1 MLPTYTSF
9 AKILEATNR
18 IPFTNRDGAE
28 LLAYLKSAAKNGLD
42 ISVHPIMKG
51 SIQENFG
58 EGVIVLTSA
67 ALDADF
73 VVIKVDGGHGF
84 FGGQKSNFM
93 FYVGRVESD
102 ELMPGATFR
111 SFARAI
117 TSINNIYRG
126 AGLLRG
132 PAL

>member
-18 IPFTNRDGAE
+18 IPFTNHDGAE
-28 LLAYLKSAAKNGLD
+28 LLSYLKAAGRNGLD
-42 ISVHPIMKG
+42 ILVHPIMKG
-51 SIQENFG
+51 TIQESFD
-58 EGVIVLTSA
+58 EGIIVLTSA
-67 ALDADF
+67 ALERDF
-73 VVIKVDGGHGF
+73 VVIKIDGGHGF
-84 FGGQKSNFM
+84 FGKQKANFM